1 VPPVHNSERRSN
13 WFRFSKPYFAITRT
27 KHSAAFGTAFA
38 SAAFQFC
45 AITKGEQ
52 MPESINTDPHH
63 SDLSVVE
70 ARQGIMFG
78 RMRYVLAI
86 STIVAIAALFTIMAF
101 FYWP

>member
-1 VPPVHNSERRSN
+1 
-13 WFRFSKPYFAITRT
+13 
-27 KHSAAFGTAFA
+27 
-38 SAAFQFC
+38 
-45 AITKGEQ
+45 
-52 MPESINTDPHH
+52 MPETIHTDPHH